1 MSIEATDDAP
11 RVHPVSV
18 EILDEAQAL
27 QDTVT
32 NTTYWSIE
40 TYVWLSDRYE
50 RLESDIESQVY
61 LADCYSEDLDP
72 GDLERVKS
80 ALADCREALYVAE
93 QDPIFAAE
101 LAAEMRESLT
111 PEPDDDELATFCFW
125 IDPISFSSPQPR
137 PLPVFLRQVAGDRIE
152 DCCAIVT
159 APRWI
164 ERLMRQQGRM
174 SGSWFAAA
182 SDTVY
187 APHVV
192 ETANSIWSPRH
203 THEAEDMRNALEA
216 ANLLE
221 K

>member
-1 MSIEATDDAP
+1 MSIENTDDAS

-27 QDTVT
+27 HDTVT
-32 NTTYWSIE
+32 TTTDWNIE

-50 RLESDIESQVY
+50 RLQKEIEHQIDF
-61 LADCYSEDLDP
+61 ADSYCEDLDP
-72 GDLERVKS
+72 VDLERVQS

-101 LAAEMRESLT
+101 LATEMRESLT

-137 PLPVFLRQVAGDRIE
+137 PLPVFLRQVAGNRIE

-164 ERLMRQQGRM
+164 ERLMRQQRRM
-174 SGSWFAAA
+174 SGSWFGAA

-187 APHVV
+187 GPQVV